1 MHHHALGGAGAF
13 VEQGVALA
21 LGGFDLGKPL
31 LPLARARLV
40 KRRVARGQGR
50 VPRLKLRAL
59 FRDLCG
65 QVLFGR
71 FGRGEH
77 PQRPDLRQGGAHF
90 VLRHESAPANRQG
103 AQQTEERALFRLR
116 PVDHGEDQIA
126 ARDKQRDQTPG
137 DALAKSGDED
147 HDPAA
152 KQDEPTEAEQDESGD
167 RQSHADA
174 FQQDANR
181 PAASLVRGV

>member
-1 MHHHALGGAGAF
+1 M
-13 VEQGVALA
+13 
-21 LGGFDLGKPL
+21 P
-31 LPLARARLV
+31 
-40 KRRVARGQGR
+40 RR
-50 VPRLKLRAL
+50 KLRAL
-59 FRDLCG
+59 FRDLRG

-77 PQRPDLRQGGAHF
+77 PQRPDL
-90 VLRHESAPANRQG
+90 RQG

-126 ARDKQRDQTPG
+126 ARDEKRDQTPG

-174 FQQDANR
+174 FQQDANH

>member
-1 MHHHALGGAGAF
+1 MHHHALGGAGAL
-13 VEQGVALA
+13 VEPGVEFTLS
-21 LGGFDLGKPL
+21 GFDFGERL
-31 LPLARARLV
+31 LPLRRARLV
-40 KRRVARGQGR
+40 KRRVARGQDR

-59 FRDLCG
+59 FRDLRG

-90 VLRHESAPANRQG
+90 VLRHESAPANRRG
-103 AQQTEERALFRLR
+103 AQQTEERPLFRLG
-116 PVDHGEDQIA
+116 PVDHGEDQVA
-126 ARDKQRDQTPG
+126 ARDEKRDQTPG
-137 DALAKSGDED
+137 DALAKSGNED

-152 KQDEPTEAEQDESGD
+152 EQDEPTAAEQDESGD

-174 FQQDANR
+174 FQQDANH